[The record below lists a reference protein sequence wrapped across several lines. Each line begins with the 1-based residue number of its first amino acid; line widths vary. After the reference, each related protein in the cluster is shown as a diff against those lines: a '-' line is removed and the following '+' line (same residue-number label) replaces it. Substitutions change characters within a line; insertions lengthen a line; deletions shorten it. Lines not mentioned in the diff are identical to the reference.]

1 MKILI
6 IWTDSFGDFI
16 FKTDK
21 DISESDLTEENG
33 RLKDEI
39 IELVIKKYNMDA
51 DFYEVLKTDEFN
63 IFISDIQNFPEFW
76 FTRGILDTWSIFLFF
91 DKYKNSKTSSK

>member
-16 FKTDK
+16 FRTDK

-51 DFYEVLKTDEFN
+51 DFYEVLKTDEIN
-63 IFISDIQNFPEFW
+63 IFISDIQNFPEF
-76 FTRGILDTWSIFLFF
+76 
-91 DKYKNSKTSSK
+91 

>member
-1 MKILI
+1 MLPFLMKILI
-6 IWTDSFGDFI
+6 IWSDSCGDFI
-16 FKTDK
+16 FRTDK

-63 IFISDIQNFPEFW
+63 IFISDIQNFPEF
-76 FTRGILDTWSIFLFF
+76 
-91 DKYKNSKTSSK
+91 

>member
-51 DFYEVLKTDEFN
+51 DFYEVLKTD
-63 IFISDIQNFPEFW
+63 IQNFPEF
-76 FTRGILDTWSIFLFF
+76 
-91 DKYKNSKTSSK
+91 

>member
-16 FKTDK
+16 FRTDK
-21 DISESDLTEENG
+21 DISESDLTDENV

-63 IFISDIQNFPEFW
+63 IFISDIQNFPEF
-76 FTRGILDTWSIFLFF
+76 
-91 DKYKNSKTSSK
+91 

>member
-16 FKTDK
+16 FRTDK
-21 DISESDLTEENG
+21 DISKSDLTEKNG
-33 RLKDEI
+33 CLNDEI

-51 DFYEVLKTDEFN
+51 DFYEVLKTDDFN
-63 IFISDIQNFPEFW
+63 IFISDIQNFPAF
-76 FTRGILDTWSIFLFF
+76 
-91 DKYKNSKTSSK
+91 

>member
-16 FKTDK
+16 FRTDK
-21 DISESDLTEENG
+21 DISKSDLTEKNG
-33 RLKDEI
+33 C
-39 IELVIKKYNMDA
+39 IKKYNMDA

-63 IFISDIQNFPEFW
+63 IFISDIQNFPEF
-76 FTRGILDTWSIFLFF
+76 
-91 DKYKNSKTSSK
+91 

>member
-16 FKTDK
+16 FRTDK

-63 IFISDIQNFPEFW
+63 IFISHIQNFPEF
-76 FTRGILDTWSIFLFF
+76 
-91 DKYKNSKTSSK
+91 

>member
-16 FKTDK
+16 FRTNK

-33 RLKDEI
+33 CLNDEI

-51 DFYEVLKTDEFN
+51 DFYEVLKTDELN
-63 IFISDIQNFPEFW
+63 IFISDIQNFPEF
-76 FTRGILDTWSIFLFF
+76 
-91 DKYKNSKTSSK
+91 

>member
-16 FKTDK
+16 FRTDK
-21 DISESDLTEENG
+21 DISKSDLTEENG
-33 RLKDEI
+33 CLKDEI

-51 DFYEVLKTDEFN
+51 DFYEVLKTDEIN
-63 IFISDIQNFPEFW
+63 IFISDIQNFPEF
-76 FTRGILDTWSIFLFF
+76 
-91 DKYKNSKTSSK
+91 

>member
-16 FKTDK
+16 FRTDK
-21 DISESDLTEENG
+21 DVSESDLVDENG

-63 IFISDIQNFPEFW
+63 IFISDIQNFPEF
-76 FTRGILDTWSIFLFF
+76 
-91 DKYKNSKTSSK
+91 

>member
-16 FKTDK
+16 FRTDK

-33 RLKDEI
+33 RLNDEI

-63 IFISDIQNFPEFW
+63 IFISDIQNFPEF
-76 FTRGILDTWSIFLFF
+76 
-91 DKYKNSKTSSK
+91 

>member
-6 IWTDSFGDFI
+6 IWTDSFVDFI
-16 FKTDK
+16 FRTDK
-21 DISESDLTEENG
+21 YISKSDLTEKNG
-33 RLKDEI
+33 CLKDEI

-63 IFISDIQNFPEFW
+63 IFISDIQNFPEF
-76 FTRGILDTWSIFLFF
+76 
-91 DKYKNSKTSSK
+91 

>member
-16 FKTDK
+16 FRTDK

-63 IFISDIQNFPEFW
+63 IFISAIQNFPEF
-76 FTRGILDTWSIFLFF
+76 
-91 DKYKNSKTSSK
+91 

>member
-16 FKTDK
+16 FRTDK

-63 IFISDIQNFPEFW
+63 IFISGVQDFPEF
-76 FTRGILDTWSIFLFF
+76 
-91 DKYKNSKTSSK
+91 

>member
-6 IWTDSFGDFI
+6 IWTDSLGDFI
-16 FKTDK
+16 FRTDK
-21 DISESDLTEENG
+21 DISEYDLTEENG

-63 IFISDIQNFPEFW
+63 IFISDIQNFPEF
-76 FTRGILDTWSIFLFF
+76 
-91 DKYKNSKTSSK
+91 

>member
-16 FKTDK
+16 FRTNK

-33 RLKDEI
+33 CLNDEI

-63 IFISDIQNFPEFW
+63 IFISDIQNFPEF
-76 FTRGILDTWSIFLFF
+76 
-91 DKYKNSKTSSK
+91 

>member
-16 FKTDK
+16 FRTDK
-21 DISESDLTEENG
+21 DVSESDLVDENG

-39 IELVIKKYNMDA
+39 IELVIEKYNMDA
-51 DFYEVLKTDEFN
+51 NFYEVMKNDEFN
-63 IFISDIQNFPEFW
+63 IFISDIQDFPEF
-76 FTRGILDTWSIFLFF
+76 
-91 DKYKNSKTSSK
+91 

>member
-16 FKTDK
+16 KFRTDK

-39 IELVIKKYNMDA
+39 IELVIKNTIWMPISMKY
-51 DFYEVLKTDEFN
+51 
-63 IFISDIQNFPEFW
+63 
-76 FTRGILDTWSIFLFF
+76 
-91 DKYKNSKTSSK
+91 

>member
-16 FKTDK
+16 FRTNK
-21 DISESDLTEENG
+21 DISESDLTDENG

-51 DFYEVLKTDEFN
+51 DFYEVLTTDEFN
-63 IFISDIQNFPEFW
+63 IFISDIQNLPEF
-76 FTRGILDTWSIFLFF
+76 
-91 DKYKNSKTSSK
+91 

>member
-16 FKTDK
+16 FRTDK
-21 DISESDLTEENG
+21 DISKSDLTEENG
-33 RLKDEI
+33 CLKDEI

-63 IFISDIQNFPEFW
+63 IFISDIPNFPEF
-76 FTRGILDTWSIFLFF
+76 
-91 DKYKNSKTSSK
+91 

>member
-16 FKTDK
+16 FRTDK

-33 RLKDEI
+33 RLKDKI

-76 FTRGILDTWSIFLFF
+76 FTRRMLELLSIFLFF
-91 DKYKNSKTSSK
+91 DKYKNS

>member
-16 FKTDK
+16 FRTNK

-33 RLKDEI
+33 RLNDEI

-63 IFISDIQNFPEFW
+63 IFISDIQNFPEF
-76 FTRGILDTWSIFLFF
+76 
-91 DKYKNSKTSSK
+91 